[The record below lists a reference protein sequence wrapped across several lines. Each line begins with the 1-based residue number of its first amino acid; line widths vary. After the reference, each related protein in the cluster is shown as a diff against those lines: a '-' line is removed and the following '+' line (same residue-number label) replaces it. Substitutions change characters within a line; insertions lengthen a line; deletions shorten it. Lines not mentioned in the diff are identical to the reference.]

1 MFATAIVAIDARL
14 PARYTASLCKR
25 VKWFS
30 HWANSSTET
39 DDGKGCDFHLFVW
52 SVVCSADL
60 VDVAASECPYL

>member
-39 DDGKGCDFHLFVW
+39 DDGKGCDKQIKQCETHGNSEYW
-52 SVVCSADL
+52 IDL
-60 VDVAASECPYL
+60 G